1 MKRSLRSWL
10 WRVDITQEVDDELA
24 FHIEMRTREL
34 VESGVDP
41 RIAREMVLARLGDV
55 DRLKRT
61 CVDLGRQRDR
71 EMRLSQWLNECR
83 GDVRF
88 AIRQLKSA
96 PGFTM
101 VAAVTLA
108 LGIGANSA
116 IFALADATLL
126 RPLPFRDAERL
137 VLVLERN
144 AEQPRSYIA
153 PLNVHDWVER
163 SRTFEAMAAVYVSP
177 GDGGPT
183 LMASDGSPETVVG
196 QQVTSGF
203 FDVFGVRPI
212 AGRTFVAGEETSN
225 PDVVVL
231 GETFWRTRFG
241 GDLTLV
247 GRDIQ
252 LNGRSTTVIG
262 IVPAEFHFQRTA
274 GLWTLLAVP
283 EAAAGRMPRFNLQVI
298 GRLKPGV
305 AADAAQ
311 ADLTPIAD
319 SLAQQYGD
327 RRVGRY
333 LTVEPLRDVLIG
345 GELRLTSLLLLGVVG
360 FVLMM
365 CCANVANLI
374 LARATT
380 RTRELALRSALG
392 AGRHRIVRQLI
403 TESVVLAA
411 IGGTLGVGVGAAIL
425 AVAPS
430 LIPPDLLPGSIALV
444 FDARVAAFCAATA
457 LVVGVLFGL
466 APAWHATGVSLVQ
479 SLTSESRT
487 TTVDSGRMRYLLV
500 VGEVATAVLLLCGA
514 GLLLRTL
521 LTLENVD
528 PGYGADADSVLTMDV
543 TLPES
548 RYPTSE
554 SLLRFYDRVEEEVA
568 AVPGVRSAGWAT
580 TLPFGNAQI
589 GQNVIHVVGDP
600 LPPPEDR
607 PEADYQ
613 IVSPTYFETMQLPI
627 VAGRGFTERDTAA
640 SVPVCIVNEAFA
652 RRHFAN
658 RDPIGARIELG
669 PGSGD
674 VRGRG
679 EGRVARE
686 VVGVA
691 RQVKGRVD
699 EPDDFVQIYV
709 PNAQVPWS
717 EAYLVVRP
725 TGGPAETLTPAVR
738 AAVARVDKEQPV
750 RRMVTLGH
758 VAREA
763 TARYRFR
770 AVMVVTFA
778 GLALLL
784 SMVGVFGVLA
794 YSVQQRTREFG
805 VRIALG
811 ATPGDVLRLVLAGA
825 WRVIATGAAVGL
837 VLAAGLSQTISSFLF
852 GVQAMDPITFASVT
866 GLLMV
871 TAVIAIAAPAMRA
884 IRVDPVEAFRN
895 E

>member
-10 WRVDITQEVDDELA
+10 WQVDIIQEVDEELA

-34 VESGVDP
+34 VESGVD
-41 RIAREMVLARLGDV
+41 RRVAREMVLARLGDV

-71 EMRLSQWLNECR
+71 EMRLTQWLGECR
-83 GDVRF
+83 DDVRF
-88 AIRQLKSA
+88 AIRQLNA
-96 PGFTM
+96 VPGFTM

-116 IFALADATLL
+116 MFALADATLL

-137 VLVLERN
+137 VLVLERG
-144 AEQPRSYIA
+144 AQQLRSNIA
-153 PLNVHDWVER
+153 PLSVHDWVAG
-163 SRTFEAMAAVYVSP
+163 SRTFEAMAAIYVSP

-183 LMASDGSPETVVG
+183 LMAGDGNPETVVG

-203 FDVFGVRPI
+203 FDLLGVRPI
-212 AGRTFVAGEETSN
+212 AGRTFVTGDETSN

-231 GETFWRTRFG
+231 SETFWQTRFG

-247 GRDIQ
+247 GRDVQ

-274 GLWTLLAVP
+274 GLWTLLPVP
-283 EAAAGRMPRFNLQVI
+283 DAAAGRRPSFNLQVI

-305 AADAAQ
+305 ATAAAR

-333 LTVEPLRDVLIG
+333 LTVEPLRDALIG

-360 FVLMM
+360 FVLLM

-374 LARATT
+374 LARATI
-380 RTRELALRSALG
+380 RTRELAVRSALG

-403 TESVVLAA
+403 TESIVLAA

-430 LIPPDLLPGSIALV
+430 LIPPDLLPGAIALA
-444 FDARVAAFCAATA
+444 FDARVIAFCAATA

-466 APAWHATGVSLVQ
+466 APAWHATGVSLAQ
-479 SLTSESRT
+479 SLTTESRT
-487 TTVDSGRMRYLLV
+487 TTGGRARFRHLLV

-521 LTLENVD
+521 LTLESVD

-554 SLLRFYDRVEEEVA
+554 SLLQFYDRVEAEVA
-568 AVPGVRSAGWAT
+568 AVPGVRSVGWAT

-600 LPPPEDR
+600 LPPPDDR
-607 PEADYQ
+607 PAADYQ
-613 IVSPTYFETMQLPI
+613 IVSTTYFETMQLPI

-640 SVPVCIVNEAFA
+640 SVPVCIVNEAFV
-652 RRHFAN
+652 RRYLAG
-658 RDPIGARIELG
+658 REPIGARIELG
-669 PGSGD
+669 SSGD
-674 VRGRG
+674 GRGRG
-679 EGRVARE
+679 AGRVAHE
-686 VVGVA
+686 VVGIA

-699 EPDDFVQIYV
+699 EPEDFVQVYV

-725 TGGPAETLTPAVR
+725 TGGPVEALTPAVR
-738 AAVARVDKEQPV
+738 AAIARVDKEQPV

-784 SMVGVFGVLA
+784 AMVGVFGVLA
-794 YSVQQRTREFG
+794 YSVQQRTREIG

-811 ATPGDVLRLVLAGA
+811 ATPGRVITLVWSSA
-825 WRVIATGAAVGL
+825 WRMVAVGAAIGL
-837 VLAAGLSQTISSFLF
+837 LLAAALSRSISSFLV
-852 GVQAMDPITFASVT
+852 GVQAMDPITFTSVA
-866 GLLMV
+866 GLLIV
-871 TAVIAIAAPAMRA
+871 TAVVAIAVPAIRA
-884 IRVDPVEAFRN
+884 IRVDPVEACRN